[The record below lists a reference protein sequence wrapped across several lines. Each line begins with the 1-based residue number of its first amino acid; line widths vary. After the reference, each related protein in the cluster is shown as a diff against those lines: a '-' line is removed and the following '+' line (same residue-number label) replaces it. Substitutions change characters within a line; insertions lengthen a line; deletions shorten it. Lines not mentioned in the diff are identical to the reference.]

1 MILVDDEVTLRR
13 RRRPDRDRHVGH
25 LDMQGVA
32 VGLGIDR
39 DRLDAHAAGGFD
51 DPAGDLAAVGNQD
64 SLEHSGYETRV
75 PVVWLNGVLAA
86 VSMTAAS
93 PVGRCRRGDR
103 KPPLTSLFMR

>member
-1 MILVDDEVTLRR
+1 V
-13 RRRPDRDRHVGH
+13 
-25 LDMQGVA
+25 
-32 VGLGIDR
+32 
-39 DRLDAHAAGGFD
+39 GGFD

-93 PVGRCRRGDR
+93 RSAVAGVATES
-103 KPPLTSLFMR
+103 PL